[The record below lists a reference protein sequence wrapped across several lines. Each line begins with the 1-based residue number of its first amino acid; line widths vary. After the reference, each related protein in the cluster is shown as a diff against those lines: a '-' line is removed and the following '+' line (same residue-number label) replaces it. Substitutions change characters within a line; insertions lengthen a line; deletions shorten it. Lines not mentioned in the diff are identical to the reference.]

1 MNFIRLTLLLF
12 TIFAHAFVNSQSN
25 IENLQV
31 DYMTTPLGTD
41 ITSPHFSWQ
50 MVPKMGVYGQ
60 KQSAYRILVIDENGT
75 FVWDSGKVSSD
86 RSIGIPYTGALLS
99 PEQNIL
105 LPSQFGTKTTNLPLT
120 HLGSKLVCSMIA

>member
-86 RSIGIPYTGALLS
+86 RSIGIAYIG
-99 PEQNIL
+99 
-105 LPSQFGTKTTNLPLT
+105 PS
-120 HLGSKLVCSMIA
+120 